1 MTNVITELQK
11 LRREKQQLTDEL
23 TKPMLLRV
31 DHENAKDGVDYRY
44 MRAVRIQSI
53 DRKINQ
59 IKRDNI
65 KVVWD
70 GT

>member
-1 MTNVITELQK
+1 MTDCIGELQR
-11 LRREKQQLTDEL
+11 LRRERQQLVDEL
-23 TKPMLLRV
+23 DDLVPLSV

-59 IKRDNI
+59 IKRNNI
-65 KVVWD
+65 KVVS
-70 GT
+70 